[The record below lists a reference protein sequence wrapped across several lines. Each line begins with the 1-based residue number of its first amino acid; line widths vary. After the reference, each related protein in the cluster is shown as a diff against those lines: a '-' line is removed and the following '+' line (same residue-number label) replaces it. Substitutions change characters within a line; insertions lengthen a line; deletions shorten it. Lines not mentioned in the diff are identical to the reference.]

1 MFCCERRKTCGS
13 NGFEQQVYFQE
24 AEADHFK
31 YLRQVTSKLCRVC
44 KKKLCQEMNICK
56 NSVFIFSSSRLR
68 LIHRK
73 WHKRNR
79 TSLKI
84 TKYQFR
90 HSYSWLTQEVCFFD
104 FILYTFSFFF
114 IFFNFLNGK
123 ELSLTKICSFLNLIT
138 NIWLILTVI
147 K

>member
-24 AEADHFK
+24 VEADHFK

-44 KKKLCQEMNICK
+44 QKKLRQEMNICK
-56 NSVFIFSSSRLR
+56 NSVFIFSSSRLT

-73 WHKRNR
+73 WHKRKR
-79 TSLKI
+79 THLKI
-84 TKYQFR
+84 AKYQFR
-90 HSYSWLTQEVCFFD
+90 HSYSWLRQEVCFFD
-104 FILYTFSFFF
+104 FILYTFSLVFSFFSLEWKRAISYKNLF
-114 IFFNFLNGK
+114 IYK
-123 ELSLTKICSFLNLIT
+123 SYK
-138 NIWLILTVI
+138 NIRLILTVI